1 MKLNRWGKERG
12 DLEDGSI
19 GPDDAGVCGN
29 GWKMDGWIIEKKG
42 RE

>member
-1 MKLNRWGKERG
+1 MKLDRWGKERG
-12 DLEDGSI
+12 DLE
-19 GPDDAGVCGN
+19 DDAGVCGN